1 MENFIE
7 ISETTTSPPMPKLT
21 VVGNKMGNINTT
33 LNPVSPKINVLSTP
47 KSVNFGPGI
56 EMLMNP
62 ARKKS
67 ETWPLLRTLIM
78 ERPL

>member
-33 LNPVSPKINVLSTP
+33 LNPVSPKINVLSTH
-47 KSVNFGPGI
+47 
-56 EMLMNP
+56 LMVIYIQNNVMTTCVDLE
-62 ARKKS
+62 S
-67 ETWPLLRTLIM
+67 RT
-78 ERPL
+78 